1 MDYLKGV
8 YLDRLILKYEKVS
21 EEQFEKFLRSLNA
34 RQVLVKNTIVKY
46 TLGTTIK
53 DFHHNLN
60 IGKGEGAI
68 FIGYKHNSSKQTKE
82 YNLKV
87 EFNPS
92 KLQDQ
97 SLHEDDV
104 NAIQKFVF
112 GTLNN
117 ALKGNKRLVTGFDVA
132 FDLTVN
138 NSRIVPVSNTGRM
151 QDRHKG
157 TIYYGNRG
165 KHGYLKIYDKK
176 KELLEVHNR
185 EITDDDLTRIE
196 FSFRISDGL
205 VINDLCKEPI
215 FRISDLYNFSF
226 IDYESLKGTL
236 KACVLA
242 YSTGMMD
249 LKEFPRRTKDN
260 IKKALKD
267 MDQLDLDHALKS
279 NWENIITDV
288 KQYIQI

>member
-1 MDYLKGV
+1 MEYLKGV
-8 YLDRLILKYEKVS
+8 YLDRLILKYEKVT
-21 EEQFEKFLRSLNA
+21 EEQFEKFLRSLHA

-46 TLGTTIK
+46 TIGTTIK

-60 IGKGEGAI
+60 IGEGEGAI

-104 NAIQKFVF
+104 NAIQKFAF

-117 ALKGNKRLVTGFDVA
+117 CLKRNKRLVTGFDVA

-138 NSRIVPVSNTGRM
+138 KSRIVPVSTTGRM

-205 VINDLCKEPI
+205 VINDLSKEPI

-226 IDYESLKGTL
+226 IDYDSLKGTL

-242 YSTGMMD
+242 YSTGLMD
-249 LKEFPRRTKDN
+249 LREFPRHTKDN

-267 MDQLDLDHALKS
+267 MEQLDLDHVLKS
-279 NWENIITDV
+279 NWENIINDI
-288 KQYIQI
+288 KQYIQT

>member
-8 YLDRLILKYEKVS
+8 FLDRLILKYEKVT
-21 EEQFEKFLRSLNA
+21 EEQFAKFLKSLNA
-34 RQVLVKNTIVKY
+34 RQVLVKNTVVKY
-46 TLGTTIK
+46 TLGTAIK
-53 DFHHNLN
+53 DFHHNIN
-60 IGKGEGAI
+60 IGQGEGAI
-68 FIGYKHNSSKQTKE
+68 FIGFKHNSSKQTKE

-87 EFNPS
+87 EFNPN

-117 ALKGNKRLVTGFDVA
+117 VLKGNKRLITGFDVA

-138 NSRIVPVSNTGRM
+138 NSRIVPISNTGRM

-176 KELLEVHNR
+176 KELLEVHKR
-185 EITDDDLTRIE
+185 EISDDDLTRIE
-196 FSFRISDGL
+196 YSFRISDGL
-205 VINDLCKEPI
+205 VINDLGKEPI

-226 IDYESLKGTL
+226 IDYKSLKGTL

-242 YSTGMMD
+242 YSTGLMD

-267 MDQLDLDHALKS
+267 MEQLDLDHALKS
-279 NWENIITDV
+279 NWKNIITDV